1 MRAGPAKAARGRSDS
16 TAAAGAAD
24 GQAGVGSR
32 RAGRVEL
39 AAAGAA
45 LGGVGLAVCLLSAA
59 PGPGTSLH
67 RVILYQTGRLQEGC
81 REGWMRKE
89 GYFFKRFFKIF
100 GFFLAFLNIFLVING
115 AAGHQVD

>member
-16 TAAAGAAD
+16 TAVAGAAD
-24 GQAGVGSR
+24 ERAGVGSR

-67 RVILYQTGRLQEGC
+67 RVILYQTGRLQKGC

-89 GYFFKRFFKIF
+89 DYFFKRFLRFLD
-100 GFFLAFLNIFLVING
+100 FFWLF
-115 AAGHQVD
+115 

>member
-1 MRAGPAKAARGRSDS
+1 MRTGPAEAARGRSDS

-24 GQAGVGSR
+24 GRAGVESL

-39 AAAGAA
+39 AAAAGAG

-67 RVILYQTGRLQEGC
+67 RVILYQTGRLQKGC

-89 GYFFKRFFKIF
+89 DDFFFKKVF
-100 GFFLAFLNIFLVING
+100 
-115 AAGHQVD
+115 